1 MNGKVKVMFVD
12 DSPTDLKLIS
22 EPLLSQEYDL
32 VKVADDEATLKKADT
47 DKPDLVILDVS
58 MLKLNVLKVCRQ
70 IKNYAKIKKLVQL
83 NFVQF

>member
-70 IKNYAKIKKLVQL
+70 IKNHTKIKKLVQL

>member
-70 IKNYAKIKKLVQL
+70 IKNHTKIKKLVQL
-83 NFVQF
+83 KLCF